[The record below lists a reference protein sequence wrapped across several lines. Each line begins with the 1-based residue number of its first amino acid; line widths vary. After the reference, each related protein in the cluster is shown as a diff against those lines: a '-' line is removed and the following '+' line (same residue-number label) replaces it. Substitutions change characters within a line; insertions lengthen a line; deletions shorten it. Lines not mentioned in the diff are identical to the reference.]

1 MILVFE
7 VSPNIASAMVEIQV
21 DQNLPIDIKICES
34 NGRKEVT
41 LLFKEEHESIAHK
54 LCTDSITKVVKALN
68 L

>member
-41 LLFKEEHESIAHK
+41 LLFKEEHECRARK
-54 LCTDSITKVVKALN
+54 LCADSCNKLVKALN

>member
-21 DQNLPIDIKICES
+21 DQNLPIDIKICEN

-41 LLFKEEHESIAHK
+41 LLFKEEHESIARK
-54 LCTDSITKVVKALN
+54 LCADSCIKVVKALN

>member
-41 LLFKEEHESIAHK
+41 LLFNEKHESIARK
-54 LCTDSITKVVKALN
+54 LCADSCIKVVNSL
-68 L
+68 